1 MLPLVETDDGK
12 VARDPVA
19 GPARRREHRQR
30 HIVVE
35 GGDCG
40 DVGTLHEVADYLGVL
55 SAVGGR
61 GETDNLERQSEF
73 RRGPFRVRAAGAA
86 DRAGMPRKQRI
97 REPIAIR
104 GCVGR

>member
-40 DVGTLHEVADYLGVL
+40 DVGTLHEVADYLGVP
-55 SAVGGR
+55 S
-61 GETDNLERQSEF
+61 
-73 RRGPFRVRAAGAA
+73 A
-86 DRAGMPRKQRI
+86 DRARMPRKQRI